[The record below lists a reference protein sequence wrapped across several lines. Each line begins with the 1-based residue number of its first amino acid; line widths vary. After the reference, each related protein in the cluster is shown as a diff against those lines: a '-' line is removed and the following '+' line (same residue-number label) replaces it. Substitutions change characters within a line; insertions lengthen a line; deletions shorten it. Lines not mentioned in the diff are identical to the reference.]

1 MNPFYTVS
9 FHFSKVTWM
18 NVAHEYDVIVMQ
30 LIKDKEMILEFF
42 KKVRRQSWKLQIMTE
57 ITISIQKKTKNKID
71 KKAKIISTL

>member
-9 FHFSKVTWM
+9 FDFSKVTWM

-57 ITISIQKKTKNKID
+57 ISNKKRQKNKID
-71 KKAKIISTL
+71 KKAIVILTL

>member
-1 MNPFYTVS
+1 
-9 FHFSKVTWM
+9 M